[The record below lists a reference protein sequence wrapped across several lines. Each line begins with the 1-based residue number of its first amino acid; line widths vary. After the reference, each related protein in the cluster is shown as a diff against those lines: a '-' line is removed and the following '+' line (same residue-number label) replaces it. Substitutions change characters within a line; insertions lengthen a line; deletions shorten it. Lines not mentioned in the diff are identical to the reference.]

1 MFVINRRLALA
12 ADAYSHIALPGVAVA
27 ILAGIDPTLGALAAL
42 TIGSFVIHAIQQK
55 TNLYTDTLIGVI
67 FSLSLAIGLLI
78 LPESQLESA
87 LLGDLTTI
95 TRADF
100 LLGIGLTVVL
110 LLLIIKMFRR
120 FTFITFSE
128 QLAQVS
134 GVKTGAVNL
143 LFLLG
148 LAAAVSLGIK
158 VTGTLLV
165 GSLLIIPASAAQMIA
180 RNFKSL
186 FSLATLYGV
195 LSVVAGIALSALLH
209 FPPGPMIILSEG
221 LFFCVSFLAKK

>member
-1 MFVINRRLALA
+1 MEAINTYSIIIGVLGGALISFFGVFVINRRLALA

-100 LLGIGLTVVL
+100 LLGIGLTAVFL
-110 LLLIIKMFRR
+110 RLI
-120 FTFITFSE
+120 T
-128 QLAQVS
+128 
-134 GVKTGAVNL
+134 
-143 LFLLG
+143 LF
-148 LAAAVSLGIK
+148 K
-158 VTGTLLV
+158 R
-165 GSLLIIPASAAQMIA
+165 M
-180 RNFKSL
+180 
-186 FSLATLYGV
+186 
-195 LSVVAGIALSALLH
+195 
-209 FPPGPMIILSEG
+209 LSE
-221 LFFCVSFLAKK
+221 LTHYCNAH